1 MTTRRT
7 ALRAR
12 LLDFIADP
20 THSVS
25 AARLVDDGLILVE
38 DGRIVGRGEYGPLS
52 RALGTGEQVHDFSG
66 CLLLPGFIDAHTHFP
81 QIDMI
86 ASPAGGLL
94 DWLAKHTFPTE
105 ARFSDPE
112 ICRDTARF
120 FLDELIANGTT
131 SACVLGTVH
140 PQSVDALFAEAQQ
153 RGMRLV
159 AGKCL
164 MDRHCP
170 PELRDQGDE
179 GIRQSLEL
187 AERWH
192 EQGRLSY
199 AITPRFAGSST
210 ERQLALAGELAKAR
224 PDLYVQSHLAESE
237 EEVRWVRELFPRAR
251 SYLDVYD
258 SAGLLRE
265 LSIYAHCIWIDGD
278 DRRRL
283 AQARA
288 VAAVCPSANFFLGSG
303 AFDFRHAVQAGM
315 TLALG
320 TDIGAGQSA
329 SMLATMRAAHDAARM
344 RGSALRA
351 EQLFYWATRGA
362 ADALGFNGRVGTL
375 ESGAEADFVILD
387 PAATPLLARRS
398 AHARS
403 LEELLFALM
412 ILGDDR
418 AVRETFIAGQPSK
431 GRPRTSFEAMPEDE
445 RARARELARRFMG
458 RMQRVRRTGTL
469 DS

>member
-1 MTTRRT
+1 MRRL
-7 ALRAR
+7 AIRAR

-20 THSVS
+20 TQSTS
-25 AARLVDDGLILVE
+25 AARLVDDGLVLVE

-52 RALGTGEQVHDFSG
+52 RALGAGELVLDYSG
-66 CLLLPGFIDAHTHFP
+66 CLLLPGFIDAHTHLP
-81 QIDMI
+81 QVDMI
-86 ASPAGGLL
+86 ASPAAGLM
-94 DWLAKHTFPTE
+94 DWLARHTYPAE
-105 ARFSDPE
+105 ARFADPAV
-112 ICRDTARF
+112 CREAARF
-120 FLDELIANGTT
+120 FLDELAANGTT

-140 PQSVDALFAEAQQ
+140 PQSVDALFAEAQD

-179 GIRQSLEL
+179 GIRQSFEL

-192 EQGRLSY
+192 GQGRLAY

-210 ERQLALAGELAKAR
+210 EQQLKRAGDLARAR
-224 PDLYVQSHLAESE
+224 PDLYVQSHLAETE
-237 EEVRWVRELFPRAR
+237 EEVRWVRELYPQAR
-251 SYLDVYD
+251 SYLDIYD

-265 LSIYAHCIWIDGD
+265 LSLYAHCIWIDND

-283 AQARA
+283 AHTGA
-288 VAAVCPSANFFLGSG
+288 VAAVCPSANLFLGSG
-303 AFDFRHAVQAGM
+303 AFDFRLAVRAGM

-320 TDIGAGQSA
+320 TDVGAGQSL
-329 SMLATMRAAHDAARM
+329 SMLATMRAAHEVAKM
-344 RGSALRA
+344 RGSSLRA
-351 EQLFYWATRGA
+351 AQLFYWATRGA
-362 ADALGFNGRVGTL
+362 ADALGWNGKVGTL

-387 PAATPLLARRS
+387 PMATPLLARRT
-398 AHARS
+398 ARAGS
-403 LEELLFALM
+403 LEELLFALL

-431 GRPRTSFEAMPEDE
+431 QRRSAGDEATPKGE
-445 RARARELARRFMG
+445 RARTRQLARRFMG
-458 RMQRVRRTGTL
+458 RMQRVQTFGEP